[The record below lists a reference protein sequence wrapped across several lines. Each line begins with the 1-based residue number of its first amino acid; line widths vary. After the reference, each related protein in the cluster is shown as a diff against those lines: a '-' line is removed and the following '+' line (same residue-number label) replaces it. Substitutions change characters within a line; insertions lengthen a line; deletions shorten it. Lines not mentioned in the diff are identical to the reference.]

1 MKREYSQPYLNILNK
16 RCRTGRRLVITGT
29 ILVILGI
36 VLILI
41 GIIRPMTVKAGLV
54 EGTTSDTRS
63 FDPVENKDPVF
74 IPKKPVILDIPGMD
88 VPEEI
93 RKAAEKIGAMY
104 NIQPEFIIAV
114 CYVESQYNRNAVNNA
129 GTCHGLMQVYTEF
142 HLDRM
147 ARLGVTDIYSVYG
160 NILVATDYL
169 AELFDK
175 YEDPATVLMVY
186 NGDSKATDWD
196 YFSGYAEDVLTLAA
210 NLERAAGK

>member
-1 MKREYSQPYLNILNK
+1 MQRIKENLWVLLVLFFIAMLGVMYKIVDAPEAVEVLNEEHAREPI
-16 RCRTGRRLVITGT
+16 
-29 ILVILGI
+29 
-36 VLILI
+36 
-41 GIIRPMTVKAGLV
+41 
-54 EGTTSDTRS
+54 SD
-63 FDPVENKDPVF
+63 VWENVDIEPDMEAIE
-74 IPKKPVILDIPGMD
+74 IPNMAVTEIPDLPGMD

-93 RKAAEKIGAMY
+93 RAAAEQIGHMY

-114 CYVESQYNRNAVNNA
+114 CYVESQYNRNAVNKA
-129 GTCHGLMQVYTEF
+129 GTCHGLMQVYTKF

-186 NGDSKATDWD
+186 NGDSKAMDWD